1 MRASTQRIYVF
12 LLSLFCFV
20 ASFVVYALL
29 LKPAYADLN
38 MLRGILSSK
47 TEALDVHGQI
57 ALKVKDLI
65 ANYKGVQ
72 NLQEN
77 ISLALPKEQSLATL
91 YNQFYALASDTNLN
105 LKSLSAGAGTLRAT
119 SEDRSTSQTPAK
131 VGTVQVTLTL
141 AGTYEAFRNFLEKL
155 ETNIRILD
163 VASFTVAAPQ
173 GQSRS
178 ANSFDFTAIVVAYYQ
193 SR

>member
-1 MRASTQRIYVF
+1 M
-12 LLSLFCFV
+12 

-29 LKPAYADLN
+29 IKPAYADLN
-38 MLRGILSSK
+38 ILRGILSSK
-47 TEALDVHGQI
+47 TEALEVHGQI

-77 ISLALPKEQSLATL
+77 ISLALPREQSLAAL
-91 YNQFYALASDTNLN
+91 YNQFYALASDTNLT
-105 LKSLSAGAGTLRAT
+105 LKALSAGAGTLRAT
-119 SEDRSTSQTPAK
+119 AEDKSASKTPAK
-131 VGTVQVTLTL
+131 IGTVQVSLTL
-141 AGTYEAFRNFLEKL
+141 SGTYESFRNFLEKL

-163 VASFTVAAPQ
+163 VASFAIALPQ
-173 GQSRS
+173 VQSRS
-178 ANSFDFTAIVVAYYQ
+178 ANSFDFNVVVVAYYQ